1 MINSIITMV
10 DSTTEGTIVEKIY
23 FKESCVLDQKQ
34 FMQIVDKYLQA
45 TDTDISLEE
54 LQKNGAEIQ
63 TTANKCVIKDP
74 HAKTREFPGTTIFN
88 LDYIY
93 L

>member
-10 DSTTEGTIVEKIY
+10 DSTTEDTVTQKIY
-23 FKESCVLDQKQ
+23 FKESCVLNQEQ
-34 FMQIVDKYLQA
+34 FMQIVDKYLQE
-45 TDTDISLEE
+45 TDTSLVE

-74 HAKTREFPGTTIFN
+74 HARTREFPGTTIFN